1 MQTNGVDSQQTL
13 NQWLDTWL
21 KVYKMP
27 AVKPRTVNIYQS
39 IQRIIACRKI
49 GNKAVDRVTEME
61 LQQLLNEVAA
71 DGYSKSTLIKIR
83 YTLRQAYRPL
93 IRQDIVSAN
102 PTTELIIPLSPTKEV
117 LPLTRRQQ
125 DAVELACR
133 SDALGHLLIF
143 LMETGLRKGELMGLR
158 WEHYNPADPSIFVEA
173 SKTPAGVRKV
183 YLTKRANAIVQ
194 QQAHINDYIFNHTR
208 CAPITQTVMRRLV
221 ERIRRVTNIKALA
234 CHVCRHTFVTRLCEK
249 KVPVKAI
256 AQIIGHAKV
265 DYVLDI
271 YAQMEA
277 DELRKAI
284 YALEPDGCST
294 AIMGAELRIP
304 VDLYKQ
310 LQATATE
317 QGTSVDALVTHLL
330 TLYVSGSSKN

>member
-27 AVKPRTVNIYQS
+27 TVKQKTAAMYLWSVSAISAHPCSQMAVM
-39 IQRIIACRKI
+39 
-49 GNKAVDRVTEME
+49 DVTELN
-61 LQQLLNEVAA
+61 LQQLLNTAA
-71 DGYSKSTLIKIR
+71 DNGYSKSSIIKLR
-83 YTLRQAYRPL
+83 TTLRQAYRPL
-93 IRQDIVSAN
+93 IRQSIVAMD
-102 PTTELIIPLSPTKEV
+102 PTVNLIVPLSPTKEV

-249 KVPVKAI
+249 RVPVKAI